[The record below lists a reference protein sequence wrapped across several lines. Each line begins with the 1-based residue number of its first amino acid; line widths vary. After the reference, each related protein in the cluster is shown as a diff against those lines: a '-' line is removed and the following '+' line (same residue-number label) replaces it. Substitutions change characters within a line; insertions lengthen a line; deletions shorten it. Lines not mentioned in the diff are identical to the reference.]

1 MKDCIKKI
9 SGSLISALVIAALMV
24 SMTLPCFAWSEQ
36 EDNNDFAVANTI
48 EVNQECTAVANGDDS
63 VDYFKFTTPSDGYVY
78 LEFSHEYGSIDKHWT
93 FYDSDEKVLS
103 GGTLAETSEQVKNN
117 MVGLG
122 QGTYYLEIDTYV
134 YYGDDTSYKFKVVF
148 TASDEW
154 EKEYNDNVVNPTDI
168 EIDKL
173 YSGSCYKDH
182 DNDYYRFVLE
192 EDSNVSFTFNHVYDI
207 GSFCIKFNTYDKTT
221 EEEIKYFDI
230 ASTSQETSDYL
241 YLTKGEYYVVIKG
254 PNVVAN
260 GEYSFILN
268 LADEYG
274 TPLSE
279 KTEEETTE
287 PEDIDEDVETDESS
301 STTDPNERHKR
312 TDDDKKEDTNSN
324 TTTIIII
331 AVAAAA
337 IILVICIII
346 VITKKNKNDNDM

>member
-36 EDNNDFAVANTI
+36 EDNNDFAVANEI
-48 EVNQECTAVANGDDS
+48 DVNQECTAVANGDDS

-78 LEFSHEYGSIDKHWT
+78 LEFSHEYGSIYKYWT
-93 FYDSDEKVLS
+93 FYDSDENVLS
-103 GGTLAETSEQVKNN
+103 GGTLAGTSEQVKNN

-122 QGTYYLEIDTYV
+122 QGTYYLKIDTNI
-134 YYGDDTSYKFKVVF
+134 YYGDGSSYKFKVVF

-168 EIDKL
+168 EIGKL
-173 YSGSCYKDH
+173 YSGSCYKDY

-207 GSFCIKFNTYDKTT
+207 GDYRLYFKTYDKTT

-241 YLTKGEYYVVIKG
+241 YLTKGEYYVAITG

-274 TPLSE
+274 TPLTE
-279 KTEEETTE
+279 KPEEETTE
-287 PEDIDEDVETDESS
+287 LEEIDEDIDKSS

-312 TDDDKKEDTNSN
+312 KDTDKKEDTSSN
-324 TTTIIII
+324 KTVVIII

>member
-24 SMTLPCFAWSEQ
+24 SMTLPCFALSEQ
-36 EDNNDFAVANTI
+36 EDNGDFAIANTI
-48 EVNQECTAVANGDDS
+48 EVNQECTAIVDGYDD
-63 VDYFKFTTPSDGYVY
+63 DYFKFTIPSDGYINVKV
-78 LEFSHEYGSIDKHWT
+78 SHK
-93 FYDSDEKVLS
+93 YDSISQWWRLYDSNRNELYCDLLDKS
-103 GGTLAETSEQVKNN
+103 SEQTRDK
-117 MVGLG
+117 MFGLG
-122 QGTYYLEIDTYV
+122 QGTYYLTFDSDF
-134 YYGDDTSYKFKVVF
+134 GDNVSYSFKVEF
-148 TASDEW
+148 TASDDW
-154 EKEYNDNVVNPTDI
+154 EKEYNDNVVNPTNV
-168 EIDKL
+168 ELAKT
-173 YSGSCYKDH
+173 YCGSCYNDSDK
-182 DNDYYRFVLE
+182 DYYRFVLE
-192 EDSNVSFTFNHVYDI
+192 EDSNVSFTFNHVYDV
-207 GSFCIKFNTYDKTT
+207 GNFWLYFKTYDKTT
-221 EEEIKYFDI
+221 EEEIKCFDI

-241 YLTKGEYYVVIKG
+241 YLTKGEYYVVVDGSGTNKD
-254 PNVVAN
+254 